1 MDFSYP
7 TCMLMNYEMHAFIFW
22 IMKELGS
29 SSIPDTDCFL
39 QTGFIED
46 CQSKQYQAMLICLIT
61 DEMSILVLH

>member
-29 SSIPDTDCFL
+29 YSIPDTGCFYRRYPK
-39 QTGFIED
+39 QTVASNANMPYD
-46 CQSKQYQAMLICLIT
+46 RWNVMP
-61 DEMSILVLH
+61 ILVLH